1 VRAVNLIPA
10 DAKGGG
16 RGRPSGIAPKGPA
29 VVLVGL
35 LGVALVFVTI
45 YVLTSNTINDRQA
58 KLANLKNQVA
68 AAQAQAARLSNYASF
83 VKLAESRAATVRQIA
98 SSRFDWH
105 AALADL
111 SKVVPANTSLQSL
124 LGTVA
129 PGATVSGAG
138 GSVGGSAASTGSLRS
153 DLPGPAFELKGCT
166 HTQDD
171 VARLMSR
178 LRLIDGVTR
187 VTLADSLKQDGAQ
200 GGASVAS
207 TPAASAPG
215 AGASDSG
222 GCGANTPSFDLVVF
236 FQPLPGASTGLSG
249 AAGPVGSTAPTAPA
263 ASSPSGQ
270 SSPPSSGGTSTTPT
284 TPSSSAATPQQQVS
298 TTAATSTVPVT
309 NGAPAGGT
317 K

>member
-16 RGRPSGIAPKGPA
+16 RGRASGIAPKGPA

-58 KLANLKNQVA
+58 KLATLKTQVA
-68 AAQAQAARLSNYASF
+68 AAQAQAARLSTYASF

-105 AALADL
+105 AALSNL
-111 SKVVPANTSLQSL
+111 SKVVPADTSLQSL

-138 GSVGGSAASTGSLRS
+138 GSVGGSTASTSNLRS

-207 TPAASAPG
+207 APAASTAG
-215 AGASDSG
+215 AGASDTN
-222 GCGANTPSFDLVVF
+222 GCGANGPSFDLVVF
-236 FQPLPGASTGLSG
+236 FQALPGASTGLSG
-249 AAGPVGSTAPTAPA
+249 AAGPAGPTAPTAP
-263 ASSPSGQ
+263 SGQ
-270 SSPPSSGGTSTTPT
+270 STTGTSTTPT
-284 TPSSSAATPQQQVS
+284 TPSSSASTPQQQVS
-298 TTAATSTVPVT
+298 TTATTSTVPVT
-309 NGAPAGGT
+309 NSGPPAGGT